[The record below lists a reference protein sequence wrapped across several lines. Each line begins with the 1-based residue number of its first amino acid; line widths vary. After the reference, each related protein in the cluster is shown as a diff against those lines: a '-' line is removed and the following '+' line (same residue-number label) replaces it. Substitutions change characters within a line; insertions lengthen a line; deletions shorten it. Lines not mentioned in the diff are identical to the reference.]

1 MTKELFKLLDSE
13 FEQDD
18 PQELALKDTIAK
30 ISYFLKDEFD
40 QDAQKF
46 LKILIKDATQEVKIT
61 HKETREGEV
70 ATKEETQTAMS
81 FKVFG
86 MENTQTL
93 MCNISELEAKIA
105 AFSHIYKVS
114 EAMGESFQPYV
125 DDVLPIM
132 MKHLDYTSR
141 AVRKHALKTLANL
154 IVARGESQN
163 LLLFRQIFDALALR
177 IIVANKKQ
185 DVKELKLL
193 FKGLFL
199 SMRAI
204 RDNNDDQALFA
215 TPDKMQTFAQ
225 LMN

>member
-1 MTKELFKLLDSE
+1 
-13 FEQDD
+13 
-18 PQELALKDTIAK
+18 
-30 ISYFLKDEFD
+30 
-40 QDAQKF
+40 
-46 LKILIKDATQEVKIT
+46 
-61 HKETREGEV
+61 
-70 ATKEETQTAMS
+70 MS

-114 EAMGESFQPYV
+114 EAMGEGFKQYV

-141 AVRKHALKTLANL
+141 AIRKYALKTLANL
-154 IVARGESQN
+154 IVAKGEPDN
-163 LLLFRQIFDALALR
+163 LVLFRNIYDALALR
-177 IIVANKKQ
+177 IIMANKKS

-204 RDNNDDQALFA
+204 KDNNEDKALFT
-215 TPDKMQTFAQ
+215 TPDKLQTLAQ
-225 LMN
+225 LMNQCLQTVQKSK